1 MKIFSNAKLSLIN
14 YDLFTVC
21 KVLATELE
29 ARLDE
34 TGKKR
39 EVLELGYSVE
49 DVLPSRKMDYK
60 KS

>member
-1 MKIFSNAKLSLIN
+1 M
-14 YDLFTVC
+14 C

-34 TGKKR
+34 TSKTHD
-39 EVLELGYSVE
+39 VIELGYALD
-49 DVLPSRKMDYK
+49 DVAPKKKKEYK